1 MILVTGATGLVG
13 SHLLFDLLQAGVAV
27 RSLRRKASSVE
38 KVKKTFSCYTD
49 DPLPFLDKIEW
60 VDGDL
65 LDNYSLDVALEG
77 VSKVYH
83 CAGMVSFNK
92 RDRHQLMLVNQQGT
106 ANLVNACLH
115 KGDVRFC
122 HVSSVSALGRS
133 KQGETITED
142 SFWKTSR
149 ANSIYALSKYSAE
162 REVWRAAEE
171 GLNMVI
177 VNPSVIIGPGDWQ
190 SGSTRLFSS
199 VYKGVPLFTEGIT
212 GYVDVRDVVK
222 IMTMLTN
229 CDVRDERFIISAE
242 DIAYRRMLGM
252 IAIALGKKPPRIR
265 LRKWMAE
272 IAWRIDTFSAVFGKE
287 QTITKEMARSAFN
300 RFYFDSSKV
309 KQRLNF
315 RYIPIEE
322 SILHTA
328 RIFLKEVSTKN
339 PIS

>member
-13 SHLLFDLLQAGVAV
+13 SHLLFDLLQAGLKV
-27 RSLRRKASSVE
+27 RSLRRTQASIE
-38 KVKKTFSCYTD
+38 KVKKTFSWYTD
-49 DPLPFLDKIEW
+49 DPLTLLEKIEW

-65 LDNYSLDVALEG
+65 LDNFSLDDALEG
-77 VSKVYH
+77 VTKVYH
-83 CAGMVSFNK
+83 CAGMVSFSK

-106 ANLVNACLH
+106 ANLVNTCLH

-149 ANSIYALSKYSAE
+149 TNSIYALSKYSAE

-199 VYKGVPLFTEGIT
+199 VYKGVPFYSEGIT

-222 IMTMLTN
+222 IMTRLMN
-229 CDVRDERFIISAE
+229 SEVKDERFIISAE

-252 IAIALGKKPPRIR
+252 IAIALGKKPPPIR

-272 IAWRIDTFSAVFGKE
+272 VAWRIDSLLSVFGKN
-287 QTITKEMARSAFN
+287 QTITKEVARSAFN
-300 RFYFDSSKV
+300 RFYYDSSKV
-309 KQRLNF
+309 KQQLNI
-315 RYIPIEE
+315 RYFPIEE

-328 RIFLKEVSTKN
+328 RIFLDEIN
-339 PIS
+339 Y

>member
-13 SHLLFDLLQAGVAV
+13 SHLLFDLLQAGLKV
-27 RSLRRKASSVE
+27 RSLRRTQASIE
-38 KVKKTFSCYTD
+38 KVKKTFSWYTD
-49 DPLPFLDKIEW
+49 DPLTLLEKIEW

-65 LDNYSLDVALEG
+65 LDNFSLDDALEG
-77 VSKVYH
+77 VTKVYH
-83 CAGMVSFNK
+83 CAGMVSFSK

-106 ANLVNACLH
+106 ANLVNTCLH

-149 ANSIYALSKYSAE
+149 TNSIYALSKYSAE

-199 VYKGVPLFTEGIT
+199 VYKGVPFYSEGIT

-222 IMTMLTN
+222 IMTRLMN
-229 CDVRDERFIISAE
+229 SEVKDERFIISAE

-252 IAIALGKKPPRIR
+252 IAIALGKKPPPIR
-265 LRKWMAE
+265 LRKGMAE
-272 IAWRIDTFSAVFGKE
+272 VAWRIDSLLSVFGKN
-287 QTITKEMARSAFN
+287 QTITKEVARSAFN
-300 RFYFDSSKV
+300 RFYYDSSKV
-309 KQRLNF
+309 KQQLNI
-315 RYIPIEE
+315 RYFPIEE

-328 RIFLKEVSTKN
+328 RIFLDEIN
-339 PIS
+339 Y